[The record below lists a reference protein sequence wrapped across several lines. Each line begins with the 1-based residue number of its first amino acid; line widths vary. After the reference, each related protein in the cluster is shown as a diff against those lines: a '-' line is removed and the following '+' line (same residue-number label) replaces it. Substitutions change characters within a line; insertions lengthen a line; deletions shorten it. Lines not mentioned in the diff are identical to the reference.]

1 MNRKK
6 AISIQSKLDVVQLVL
21 NIIIGIV
28 LIPYYLNFISLELY
42 GFWLATSGVIV
53 LLDLLDLG
61 ISTVF
66 VERISKFYSKKSL
79 KNLVDYFY
87 SGIFLYFIIAL
98 IILLFGLALNPF
110 LSLFFHLGSNEH
122 IIDNCFKIAVLT

>member
-87 SGIFLYFIIAL
+87 SGIFLYL
-98 IILLFGLALNPF
+98 IILLL
-110 LSLFFHLGSNEH
+110 
-122 IIDNCFKIAVLT
+122 